1 MFLGLRK
8 TKGIREADFRNLFG
22 KAHRQVYGN
31 QIDGVREKGLLDGA
45 EGRLFLTERGTDI
58 SNYVFSEFIF

>member
-22 KAHRQVYGN
+22 KEIRQVYGD
-31 QIDGVREKGLLDGA
+31 QIAGLTEQGLLDGA